1 MKFSNRKA
9 RQTVAKLDK
18 FFDIEDQ
25 SLLVFEEGVR
35 NYLHRNTAAVSESLQ
50 TMVKLENEAIQL
62 QRNIEESLYRNEI
75 YMNSDVL
82 RLLERMQH
90 IVDMLSKDLFQ
101 FDIER
106 PNVPAELNSDF
117 LKLMNLSTRAV
128 ATTIPA
134 AKTFFR
140 SPEAVPDKV
149 RRVYF
154 YQKEADRESKALK
167 RKVFHEMDSLK
178 LSEKVHLRYFALHI
192 EELALQAS
200 KVADQLSVMYIRYQ
214 SLSSRAWTKW
224 FLPALEI
231 VAVAMMVVAPVML
244 IGRGHFGF
252 SDKGFGLVAALSVLS
267 LLLLSV
273 LIIYVMRNR
282 RAQRDSSRRFSA
294 QEDEINNSNRKLS
307 EMEVQITKMENDHL
321 QNLLELKRRETT
333 GVVEKITEQRQF
345 IDTIYDGILQ
355 AESTS
360 DNAEREKLL
369 HDLKVQLGLRR
380 NATGEKNDFYA
391 QVEQLHQ
398 DFSVRLAAKFPELT
412 AQERKLATLLRLDF
426 STKYIAGLLNISP
439 KSVEIERHRMRTK
452 MGLSRDVKLTD
463 FIKSI

>member
-1 MKFSNRKA
+1 MVFSNRKA

-25 SLLVFEEGVR
+25 ALLVFEEGVR
-35 NYLHRNTAAVSESLQ
+35 NYLHRDTAAVSGSLQ
-50 TMVKLENEAIQL
+50 TMVKLENDAIQL
-62 QRNIEESLYRNEI
+62 QRNIEESLYRNEMYLNGDI
-75 YMNSDVL
+75 L

-106 PNVPAELNSDF
+106 PNIPAELNSDF
-117 LKLMNLSTRAV
+117 LKLMNLSTKAV

-134 AKTFFR
+134 SKTFFR
-140 SPEAVPDKV
+140 TPESVPDSV

-214 SLSSRAWTKW
+214 SGTGRMWTKW
-224 FLPALEI
+224 ILPALEV
-231 VAVAMMVVAPVML
+231 VAVGMMAVASVKL
-244 IGRGHFGF
+244 INGRVYGF
-252 SDKGFGLVAALSVLS
+252 TENEYGLVTALSVLS

-273 LIIYVMRNR
+273 LIVYVLRNR
-282 RAQRDSSRRFSA
+282 KAQRDSTRRFSA
-294 QEDEINNSNRKLS
+294 QEDEINDSNRKLS

-321 QNLLELKRRETT
+321 QNLLDLKRRETT

-345 IDTIYDGILQ
+345 IDSVYDGILQ
-355 AESTS
+355 AESAT

-369 HDLKVQLGLRR
+369 HDLKVQLNLRR
-380 NATGEKNDFYA
+380 NATGDRNDFYA
-391 QVEQLHQ
+391 QVEHLHQ
-398 DFSVRLAAKFPELT
+398 DFSVRLASKFPELT

-452 MGLSRDVKLTD
+452 MGLTRDVKLTD

>member
-1 MKFSNRKA
+1 MVFSNRKA

-25 SLLVFEEGVR
+25 ALLVFEEGVR
-35 NYLHRNTAAVSESLQ
+35 NYLHRDTAAVSGSLQ
-50 TMVKLENEAIQL
+50 TMVKLENDAIQL
-62 QRNIEESLYRNEI
+62 QRNIEESLYRNEMYLNGDI
-75 YMNSDVL
+75 L

-106 PNVPAELNSDF
+106 PNIPAELNSDF
-117 LKLMNLSTRAV
+117 LKLMNLSTKAV

-134 AKTFFR
+134 SKTFFR
-140 SPEAVPDKV
+140 SPESVPDSV

-214 SLSSRAWTKW
+214 SGTGRMWTKW
-224 FLPALEI
+224 ILPALE
-231 VAVAMMVVAPVML
+231 VVVVGMMAVASVKL
-244 IGRGHFGF
+244 INGRVYGF
-252 SDKGFGLVAALSVLS
+252 TENEYGLVTALSVLS

-273 LIIYVMRNR
+273 LIVYVLRNR
-282 RAQRDSSRRFSA
+282 KAQRDSTRRFSA
-294 QEDEINNSNRKLS
+294 QEDEINDSNRKLS

-321 QNLLELKRRETT
+321 QNLLDLKRRETT

-345 IDTIYDGILQ
+345 IDSVYDGILQ
-355 AESTS
+355 AESAT

-369 HDLKVQLGLRR
+369 HDLKVQLNLRR
-380 NATGEKNDFYA
+380 NATGDRNDFYA
-391 QVEQLHQ
+391 QVEHLHQ
-398 DFSVRLAAKFPELT
+398 DFSVRLASKFPELT

-439 KSVEIERHRMRTK
+439 KSVEIERHRIRTK
-452 MGLSRDVKLTD
+452 MGLTRDVKLTD

>member
-1 MKFSNRKA
+1 MKFANRKS
-9 RQTVAKLDK
+9 RQIVAKLDK
-18 FFDIEDQ
+18 FFDIADQ

-35 NYLHRNTAAVSESLQ
+35 NYLHRDTAAVGESLQ
-50 TMVKLENEAIQL
+50 SMVKLENDAIQL
-62 QRNIEESLYRNEI
+62 QRTIEESLYRNEM
-75 YMNSDVL
+75 YMNSDIL

-106 PNVPAELNSDF
+106 PNVPYELNPDF
-117 LKLMNLSTRAV
+117 LKLMQLSAKAV

-134 AKTFFR
+134 SKDFFR
-140 SPEAVPDKV
+140 SPDSVPDKV

-167 RKVFHEMDSLK
+167 RKVFHEMDTLK

-214 SLSSRAWTKW
+214 SGSGKFWTKW
-224 FLPALEI
+224 VLPI
-231 VAVAMMVVAPVML
+231 VGVAVAVTAIAAAVIL
-244 IGRGHFGF
+244 FRQGRFDFPEGV
-252 SDKGFGLVAALSVLS
+252 SGLVTALSSLS
-267 LLLLSV
+267 LLLLSALV
-273 LIIYVMRNR
+273 FFVMKNR
-282 RAQRDSSRRFSA
+282 KSRRDSIRRFSA
-294 QEDEINNSNRKLS
+294 QEDELNDSNRKLS

-321 QNLLELKRRETT
+321 QNLLDLKRRETT
-333 GVVEKITEQRQF
+333 GVVEKITEQREF
-345 IDTIYDGILQ
+345 IDSIYDSVLQ
-355 AESTS
+355 AESAS

-380 NATGEKNDFYA
+380 NATGDGNDFYA
-391 QVEQLHQ
+391 RVEQLHQ

-439 KSVEIERHRMRTK
+439 KSVEIERHRMRMK
-452 MGLSRDVKLTD
+452 MGLSRDVKLTA
-463 FIKSI
+463 FIKNI